1 MADIWVTVN
10 NSLPILFL
18 IAGLIIVYFIIREIR
33 LMYTKTR
40 MAQVELEKEKLEVIK
55 ADIEKTA
62 NPFFRVSPAKIEE
75 LKSLDDENSLLETD
89 IFAQQSAVEKRI
101 QRLESRVKLSKLDHL
116 IEKIKKEEDRLK

>member
-75 LKSLDDENSLLETD
+75 LKSLDDDNSVLETD

>member
-75 LKSLDDENSLLETD
+75 LKSLDDANSVLETD

>member
-40 MAQVELEKEKLEVIK
+40 MAQGELEKEKLEVIK

-75 LKSLDDENSLLETD
+75 LKSLDDDNSVLETD

>member
-101 QRLESRVKLSKLDHL
+101 QRLESRVKLSKLDRL

>member
-10 NSLPILFL
+10 NSLPILFI

-75 LKSLDDENSLLETD
+75 LKSLDDDNSVLETD

>member
-75 LKSLDDENSLLETD
+75 LKSLDDENSFLETD

>member
-10 NSLPILFL
+10 NSLPILFI

-62 NPFFRVSPAKIEE
+62 NPFFRVSPAKMEE
-75 LKSLDDENSLLETD
+75 LKGLDDENSLLETD
-89 IFAQQSAVEKRI
+89 IFAQQNAVEKRI
-101 QRLESRVKLSKLDHL
+101 QRLESKVKLSKLDHL

>member
-75 LKSLDDENSLLETD
+75 LKSLDDDNSLLETD

>member
-62 NPFFRVSPAKIEE
+62 NPFFRVSPRKNRGAK
-75 LKSLDDENSLLETD
+75 KSRRRQFGSGDRHIRPAECRG
-89 IFAQQSAVEKRI
+89 EK
-101 QRLESRVKLSKLDHL
+101 DPAA
-116 IEKIKKEEDRLK
+116 